1 MGDELIEEADPRKT
15 RNDSKAFDELCP
27 FYLSIGMSSAEY
39 WEGDPSLPRYFRE
52 AFKMRQD
59 RENERAWLYGLYV
72 YDAVISAMTHL
83 NSNKNSHKAYA
94 SKPYAFGSE
103 DVEQEK
109 QEKVVEAQAQA
120 EVWLK
125 SWASATQK
133 QFKQ

>member
-1 MGDELIEEADPRKT
+1 MGDELTEADPRTT
-15 RNDSKAFDELCP
+15 RNDSKAFEELCP

-39 WEGDPSLPRYFRE
+39 WEGDSSLPRYFRK

-59 RENERAWLYGLYV
+59 RENERAWLHGLYV

-83 NSNKNSHKAYA
+83 NSNKNSHKSYA
-94 SKPYAFGSE
+94 SKPYSFGSE
-103 DVEQEK
+103 EAEQEK